1 MPEGVGYGP
10 QSTGSVGKTLN
21 YIGEHVYAYSGGMP
35 ASTTSAVALNFTTGN
50 HYLTGIFQVN
60 QALQYAAANVTA
72 VNMQIT
78 LNGEVVVL
86 MIVGYIGADSATVAT
101 QELLIPPNSTIEV
114 SLRFDADQS
123 AQLSCVTY
131 SGRVHGKID

>member
-35 ASTTSAVALNFTTGN
+35 ASTTSAVALEFTTGN
-50 HYLTGIFQVN
+50 HYLIGIFQVN
-60 QALQYAAANVTA
+60 QALQYAAANLTP

-78 LNGEVVVL
+78 INGEVVAL
-86 MIVGYIGADSATVAT
+86 MIVGYIGADSDTVGT
-101 QELLIPPNSTIEV
+101 QELLIPPNSTLEV

-123 AQLSCVTY
+123 TRLSCVTFNGKIY
-131 SGRVHGKID
+131 GKID